1 MRTRTTLF
9 LLVSISTLLV
19 TCIDQVDLP
28 IRTEE
33 PRLVVEG
40 QITNEA
46 PPYTVRLTYTGKY
59 GGTNG
64 QSINDQYVKEA
75 QVTIADDQNRSTRF
89 VSVGQGLYRTTDSTF
104 RGQVGRAYSLTVVLA
119 DGKRYVTKSERMPA
133 VPVIDSISSTLVKT
147 GNLTIPYA
155 FSYGINTNDP
165 ANEQNYYR
173 WSAYGYTTRLSVG
186 VPCSLGNP
194 SKCNYRCWTPV
205 SNDVVNIYSDE
216 AINGNPL
223 RNRFVLQVPI
233 YAIGPQL
240 VEVQQFGMTQTNYQ
254 FWKLYQQQ
262 NARTGSIFDPLP
274 APVTG
279 NLVNASDPT
288 DLARGYFAVTSV
300 TRRRYRQQN
309 YPNVVFYSALVSF
322 ISSQIIPDGDC
333 RNTYGNV
340 PIIEPEGW

>member
-1 MRTRTTLF
+1 MRQLISYILILTV
-9 LLVSISTLLV
+9 LVA
-19 TCIDQVDLP
+19 CIDQVDLP

-46 PPYTVRLTYTGKY
+46 PPYTIRLTYTGKY
-59 GGTNG
+59 SGAGAQNV
-64 QSINDQYVKEA
+64 NDQYVKEA
-75 QVTIADDQNRSTRF
+75 QVTVSDDQGRSTRF
-89 VSVGQGLYRTTDSTF
+89 ISRGLGVYQTTDSTF
-104 RGQVGRAYSLTVVLA
+104 RGQVGRSYSLSVVLA
-119 DGKRYVTKSERMPA
+119 DGKRYTTKPERMPA
-133 VPVIDSISSTLVKT
+133 VPVIDSISATLIKT
-147 GNLTIPYA
+147 NNLSIPYA
-155 FSYGINTNDP
+155 FSYGVNTNDP
-165 ANEQNYYR
+165 ANEANYYR

-194 SKCNYRCWTPV
+194 SKCNYRCWTTV
-205 SNDVVNIYSDE
+205 SNDVVNVFSDE

-223 RNRFVLQVPI
+223 RGRFVLQVPI

-240 VEVQQFGMTQTNYQ
+240 VEVQQYAITQSNYQ

-279 NLVNASDPT
+279 NVVNTSDPT
-288 DLARGYFAVTSV
+288 DAARGYFAVTSV

-309 YPNVVFYSALVSF
+309 FPNVVFYQALVGF